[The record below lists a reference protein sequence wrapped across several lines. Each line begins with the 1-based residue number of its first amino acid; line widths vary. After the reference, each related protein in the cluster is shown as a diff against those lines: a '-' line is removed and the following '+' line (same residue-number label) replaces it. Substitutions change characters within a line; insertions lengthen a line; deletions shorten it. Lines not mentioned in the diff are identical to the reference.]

1 VSSTTG
7 FDAAALAAEW
17 LERGGDSATVLCD
30 LSQQDA
36 VALLWALK
44 DRALQSWMN
53 DAPMAERCDALAQ
66 HVLTVVSSNEAL
78 GIAEWIRGF
87 SRLTQ
92 GDMPAAISHLD
103 GADRM
108 LTSAGKHLAA
118 AQSQVPKLVALSM
131 LNRHDDALQCAQ
143 RTHAAF
149 LSLGDEF
156 GAGKIELNLG
166 SLFMQLDQ
174 YAKAAEQY
182 KRAAVR
188 FARLSNVEY
197 SIHADI
203 GLANA
208 LARQFDFDEA
218 IRLYERS
225 SMRIRSRGLD
235 ALQSVIDSNRGA
247 LELQRGRYEHALP
260 ALVSALRRAETHEIP
275 QVQADSQR
283 ELADAYLAL
292 NLLPEAMALYDQSIA
307 ICEQLDAP
315 VELAWAKIQRAQAL
329 ARLGDAERAQQG
341 LQEALSLLSADGNL
355 VAQAMARMQ
364 LATLALGC
372 GEPARS
378 LDHARHAAAA
388 FEQARVLG
396 WQLGAELLQAR
407 ALSKLGQ
414 AEPARQLLQS
424 LLLRCDGL
432 PELAAAAHVAQ
443 GELASRTTATPDRA
457 AARHHFEQAVT
468 LLTAQQARLDADEFK
483 TAYGADKQA
492 AFDALVRLALDEARP
507 DRAARVFQAM
517 EQSRTQALRAAIEA
531 PQRHGGSGV
540 VSLDQRRREQLRWL
554 QSQWQEAIHQGDN
567 HRARGLRE
575 QIAQT
580 EQHWLEEQRRTMAA
594 AASQQVSPSG
604 AEATARPLDVAKLQ
618 SALSADTAWVEY
630 ALLGDTWAACVVTPH
645 SVHAVQG
652 DCTGLATRLEQLRFQ
667 INTLRF
673 GAPALRTHVAH
684 AAQMTQR
691 SRQHLHALHTM
702 LWAPIAPL
710 VAGFDRVIV
719 APHRSLH
726 YLPFCA
732 LHDGQHWLVQRHQ
745 LQLAPSASIWLAG
758 HQAHVPAPS
767 GLQRLVAM
775 GLGGEELPHV
785 RAEVQAV
792 AAAFEAHG
800 SQAVVHLDDA
810 ATQTSL
816 RASLPGT
823 DVLHLACHG
832 QFRADSPYF
841 SALHLADGPL
851 TLRDAASLPIK
862 ARLVTLSACETG
874 LSKVAP
880 GDELLGLLRGFLM
893 AGAPTVLTTL
903 WTVDDAHT
911 ATLMGRFYR
920 DLLAG
925 ARPAAALQAAQC
937 ELLEQVG
944 HPYHWAA
951 FALHGQG

>member
-1 VSSTTG
+1 MSPTAG
-7 FDAAALAAEW
+7 FDAAALARALLDRNESS
-17 LERGGDSATVLCD
+17 LLLTIAADQVEP
-30 LSQQDA
+30 
-36 VALLWALK
+36 LLWAVKNMALGSWMSEPSTAL
-44 DRALQSWMN
+44 RCETAALQLLARSPS
-53 DAPMAERCDALAQ
+53 DQAEG
-66 HVLTVVSSNEAL
+66 LTQ
-78 GIAEWIRGF
+78 WICGF
-87 SRLTQ
+87 ARLTQ
-92 GDMPAAISHLD
+92 GDMRAAIDHLD
-103 GADRM
+103 NAYKRFCACDNP
-108 LTSAGKHLAA
+108 LAA
-118 AQSQVPKLVALSM
+118 AQSQLPKFIALSM
-131 LNRHDDALQCAQ
+131 LNRPDDAVDCAE
-143 RTHAAF
+143 RTHQELLA
-149 LSLGDEF
+149 LGDEV
-156 GAGKIELNLG
+156 GAGKLECNLA
-166 SLFMQLDQ
+166 SLHIQQDRYDQAAQL
-174 YAKAAEQY
+174 Y
-182 KRAAVR
+182 KSASVR
-188 FARLSNVEY
+188 FARVNDVEN
-197 SIHADI
+197 SIWADI
-203 GLANA
+203 GLANS

-292 NLLPEAMALYDQSIA
+292 NLLPEAIALYDQSIA

-329 ARLGDAERAQQG
+329 ARLGDTTRAQQG
-341 LQEALSLLSADGNL
+341 LLDALLLLTADGNP
-355 VAQAMARMQ
+355 VAEAMARMQ
-364 LATLALGC
+364 LAALELSRGA
-372 GEPARS
+372 PTAS
-378 LDHARHAAAA
+378 IAHSRHAALA
-388 FEQARVLG
+388 FEQAGVVG
-396 WQLGAELLQAR
+396 WQLEAELLQAR
-407 ALSKLGQ
+407 ALLQLGQ
-414 AEPARQLLQS
+414 AESAHQQLQLL
-424 LLLRCDGL
+424 LTRCDAL
-432 PELAAAAHVAQ
+432 PEPAAAAHVAL
-443 GELASRTTATPDRA
+443 GDLALRATATPDNTT
-457 AARHHFEQAVT
+457 ARHHYEQAVT

-492 AFDALVRLALDEARP
+492 AFDALVRLALNEARP
-507 DRAARVFQAM
+507 DRAARLLQAM
-517 EQSRTQALRAAIEA
+517 EQSRTQALRAALEA
-531 PQRHGGSGV
+531 PQRQSGSGV

-567 HRARGLRE
+567 HRAHRLRE

-580 EQHWLEEQRRTMAA
+580 EQHWLEEQRRAMAA

-604 AEATARPLDVAKLQ
+604 AEATARPLDVAALQ
-618 SALSADTAWVEY
+618 SALGADTAWVEY
-630 ALLGDTWAACVVTPH
+630 ALLGNTWAACVVTPH
-645 SVHAVQG
+645 SVHAMQG
-652 DCTGLATRLEQLRFQ
+652 DCTGVAARLEQLRFQ

-673 GAPALRTHVAH
+673 GAPALRAHAAH

-691 SRQHLHALHTM
+691 VRQHLQALHAM

-710 VAGFDRVIV
+710 VEGFERVIV

-732 LHDGQHWLVQRHQ
+732 LHDGQRWLVQRHQ

-758 HQAHVPAPS
+758 HQAHVPDR
-767 GLQRLVAM
+767 GGMQRVVAM
-775 GLGGEELPHV
+775 GLGGKDLPHV

-800 SQAVVHLDDA
+800 GQAVVHLDDA

-851 TLRDAASLPIK
+851 TLRDAASLPLK